1 MRSAQRGLRTL
12 LRMSASP
19 KAALQPIAE
28 DYVDR
33 WMDAVER
40 GDYPPDPTDLF
51 TAAAAERVPVLSP
64 IPIDA
69 YLRQCFKTGRIPDEA
84 RIVQA
89 IAHAYAEVDLMDMN
103 KTCRCPARRPV
114 FQRPGAAASR
124 ETE

>member
-1 MRSAQRGLRTL
+1 MRSAQRGLERYYGCL
-12 LRMSASP
+12 LAQ
-19 KAALQPIAE
+19 AALQPIAE

-89 IAHAYAEVDLMDMN
+89 IAHAYAEVDLMDVN

-114 FQRPGAAASR
+114 FQRPGRSGFQGD
-124 ETE
+124 